1 MIDEIKLEI
10 KKNTPEED
18 KALEKSIV
26 VLQSLIRR
34 NGVLKKYKNLFKE
47 KVHHVLHS
55 EDTIRITPA
64 KFLLPLYL
72 VQRTFFKIL
81 FGEDKWLKIKKK
93 INNPNYL
100 RFFGLYWIFSL
111 TLSTLIIFDMFPSMF
126 YIFNVLISFS
136 AIIYLIVYL
145 SFHDQILYL
154 MLSSMNCKIYL
165 AVTLLSCIGMTDL
178 FRDWRVFQV
187 WCVIFPT
194 LMILPLSDCIPKYL
208 DKLRGLIIWMSV
220 FTLIIIGSIV
230 FRIIFGFVRI
240 YPREF
245 SFKPD
250 QNIQNYSITN
260 SSNTSNIEYNRKG
273 NLFNGKEIVTLS
285 SVSYTVSFLQ
295 TLIFLMLKK
304 IMWYFRNPDRAIV
317 LRSSVLITT
326 VSGWHYPKLKHSENY
341 KFSSLKMKSEKK
353 DKINIL
359 HVNPKF
365 IFNSSL

>member
-1 MIDEIKLEI
+1 MIDDIKIEI

-18 KALEKSIV
+18 KVLEKSVV

-34 NGVLKKYKNLFKE
+34 NGVLKKYKTLFKK
-47 KVHHVLHS
+47 KVHQVLHS
-55 EDTIRITPA
+55 EDTVRITPA

-72 VQRTFFKIL
+72 VQRTFFNII
-81 FGEDKWLKIKKK
+81 FGENKWLKIKKK
-93 INNPNYL
+93 INDPKYL
-100 RFFGLYWIFSL
+100 RFLGMYWICSL
-111 TLSTLIIFDMFPSMF
+111 TLSSLIIFDIFPSMF

-208 DKLRGLIIWMSV
+208 DKLRELIIWMSV

-230 FRIIFGFVRI
+230 FRVIFGFVRI

-250 QNIQNYSITN
+250 QNIQNDSINN
-260 SSNTSNIEYNRKG
+260 SSNISNTDYRKN

-295 TLIFLMLKK
+295 TLIILMLKK

-317 LRSSVLITT
+317 LRSSVLITS
-326 VSGWHYPKLKHSENY
+326 VSEWHYPKLKHSENY

-353 DKINIL
+353 EKINIL

>member
-1 MIDEIKLEI
+1 MIDDIKLEI
-10 KKNTPEED
+10 KKNTSEED
-18 KALEKSIV
+18 KVLEKSV
-26 VLQSLIRR
+26 VILQSLIRR
-34 NGVLKKYKNLFKE
+34 NGVMKKYKHLFKD

-55 EDTIRITPA
+55 PDTVRITPA

-81 FGEDKWLKIKKK
+81 FGQKKWEKIKKK
-93 INNPNYL
+93 INNTKFL
-100 RFFGLYWIFSL
+100 SFLGFYWICSL
-111 TLSTLIIFDMFPSMF
+111 TLSALIIFDMFPSMF
-126 YIFNVLISFS
+126 YVFNVLISFS
-136 AIIYLIVYL
+136 AIIYLMVYL

-165 AVTLLSCIGMTDL
+165 AVTMLSCIGMTDL
-178 FRDWRVFQV
+178 FRDWRNYHV

-208 DKLRGLIIWMSV
+208 NKLRGLIIWISL
-220 FTLIIIGSIV
+220 FTLIVIGTIV

-245 SFKPD
+245 SFKPT
-250 QNIQNYSITN
+250 QNVQNTSIQNSTYLEN
-260 SSNTSNIEYNRKG
+260 PKD
-273 NLFNGKEIVTLS
+273 NLFNDKEIVTLS

-295 TLIFLMLKK
+295 TLMFLMLKK

-326 VSGWHYPKLKHSENY
+326 VSGWHYPKLKHSKNY

-353 DKINIL
+353 EKINIL
-359 HVNPKF
+359 HVKPNF
-365 IFNSSL
+365 MFNSSL